1 MRYSMFFPGCSA
13 TLVGKT
19 PTNTVQ
25 DVGFRALIESL
36 GRVYNLRGFVFN
48 YPDGSVT
55 IYCGGDNKVISNFF
69 EDIRTKRN
77 ERGIVF
83 KIVDKIELPPDCR
96 LPVEF
101 LKLDTDD
108 KIDNSRKLDK
118 GIEILKDIKG
128 DTSAIQGDTSALP
141 GIKGDTS
148 ILPEIKVGID
158 NMNMKFDSF
167 IHGQEGHNLRLEK
180 ILEKLAER

>member
-1 MRYSMFFPGCSA
+1 MQKCCSA
-13 TLVGKT
+13 TLVGKHAD
-19 PTNTVQ
+19 TVQ

-36 GRVYNLRGFVFN
+36 GRAYNLRGFVFN

-69 EDIRTKRN
+69 EDIRTKGN

-83 KIVDKIELPPDCR
+83 KIVDRIELPPDCR

-128 DTSAIQGDTSALP
+128 DTSILP

-148 ILPEIKVGID
+148 ILPEIKAGID
-158 NMNMKFDSF
+158 NMNIKFDSF